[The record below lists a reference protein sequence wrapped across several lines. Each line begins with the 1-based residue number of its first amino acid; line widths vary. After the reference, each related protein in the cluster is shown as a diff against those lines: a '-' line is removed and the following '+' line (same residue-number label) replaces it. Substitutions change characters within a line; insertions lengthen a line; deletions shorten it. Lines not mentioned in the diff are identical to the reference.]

1 MSNSVL
7 SLFWLDAQ
15 EAILRFKSYISR
27 ITNRV
32 TPFVGLR
39 GSLAGDQTARMLH
52 VLLVILVVLSVV
64 VWIATIPIARVS
76 FARIFDTLV
85 LEASYAAAL
94 VLLRF
99 GDFRR
104 ASLAYLAG
112 IWSWATLVCFSYGGI
127 HSPGALLYVSLPVS
141 AAWLLGYK
149 DAVRT
154 AAWCL
159 FGALAFT
166 ILEMAHVNLPVQAQA
181 TPLGVWNLL
190 VHAVLINT
198 IPVGQIIG
206 RLQEA
211 LKELQQH
218 QQHLESVVD
227 QRTREL
233 TEARDQAESAN
244 RAKSAFL
251 ANMSH
256 ELRTPLSVILAS
268 SELLS
273 ECDPSP
279 SQREDIAAIG
289 RSGQHLLGLIDDV
302 LDVAKI
308 EAGKEELAIAPSDLL
323 STVRTVVEMM
333 RGRADE
339 KQLGLF
345 TSKLLECRATS
356 TSMRRSCG
364 KSLST
369 CSATPLN
376 SQKKEA

>member
-1 MSNSVL
+1 
-7 SLFWLDAQ
+7 
-15 EAILRFKSYISR
+15 
-27 ITNRV
+27 
-32 TPFVGLR
+32 
-39 GSLAGDQTARMLH
+39 ML
-52 VLLVILVVLSVV
+52 
-64 VWIATIPIARVS
+64 
-76 FARIFDTLV
+76 
-85 LEASYAAAL
+85 
-94 VLLRF
+94 
-99 GDFRR
+99 
-104 ASLAYLAG
+104 
-112 IWSWATLVCFSYGGI
+112 
-127 HSPGALLYVSLPVS
+127 
-141 AAWLLGYK
+141 
-149 DAVRT
+149 
-154 AAWCL
+154 
-159 FGALAFT
+159 
-166 ILEMAHVNLPVQAQA
+166 VQ
-181 TPLGVWNLL
+181 
-190 VHAVLINT
+190 AVLINA

-211 LKELQQH
+211 FKELQQH

-339 KQLGLF
+339 KLNLALQF
-345 TSKLLECRATS
+345 TSKLLKCRATS

-364 KSLST
+364 KSFLT
-369 CSATPLN
+369 CSATLLN